1 MPIQNFKEIIAWQK
15 AHILVLEV
23 YKVTKNFPKS
33 EDFNLTSQM
42 RRCSTSIPSNIA
54 EGFKRKTKKD
64 KYHFSC
70 MAEGSLEE
78 LKYQILLAKD
88 LGYLEAE
95 TYDIISII
103 TDEVGRLLTK
113 WKNYT

>member
-15 AHILVLEV
+15 AHVLVLEI
-23 YKVTKNFPKS
+23 YKITKKFPKS

-42 RRCSTSIPSNIA
+42 RRCTTSIPSNIA

-64 KYHFSC
+64 KYHFSF

-78 LKYQILLAKD
+78 LKYQVLLSRD
-88 LGYLEAE
+88 LGYLD
-95 TYDIISII
+95 TDGYNSISAI
-103 TDEVGRLLTK
+103 TDDVGRLLTK
-113 WKNYT
+113 WKNYS